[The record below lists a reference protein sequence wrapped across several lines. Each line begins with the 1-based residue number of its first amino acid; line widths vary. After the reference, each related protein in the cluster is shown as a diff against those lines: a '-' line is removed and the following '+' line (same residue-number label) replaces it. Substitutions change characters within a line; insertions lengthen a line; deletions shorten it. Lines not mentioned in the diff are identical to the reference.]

1 MNFPFFPTLSLF
13 SLLVLVQVSADTV
26 LLNNGKSFEGTV
38 IYEDDTYYLVE
49 IKISEGIKDEK
60 KFLKTEIKSITKQSP
75 DIRDFEELKK
85 LAPAPDLLGLM
96 EYEVRVKKFESFIK
110 KYPTSPKLAEAKK
123 MNDALFEE
131 LEVVRQGGIKFSG
144 KMIPAADYLS
154 NAYAYDESIA
164 AHKINREIINANLL
178 GAMRLFTDYEMN
190 FSEGK
195 ARAELI
201 PKIKQVLQVYKTN
214 LSEGI
219 EGYDALEKLRG
230 VGLES
235 MTPEDRE
242 RTERALDDQMKSL
255 KERFN
260 REKNMKG
267 AWITPDENYKESMV
281 EALRQVENEIKRL
294 DSPPKNSTVVIVSRE
309 EAYRQAWE
317 KLPNATAAQQK
328 AILENLKRDRMPES
342 YLVKLKE
349 RITPQQ

>member
-1 MNFPFFPTLSLF
+1 MNFQFFPTLSLF
-13 SLLVLVQVSADTV
+13 SLLLLVQASADTV

-38 IYEDDTYYLVE
+38 IYEDETYFLIE
-49 IKISEGIKDEK
+49 IQVSEGIKDEK
-60 KFLKTEIKSITKQSP
+60 KFLKTEIKSITKQPP

-85 LAPAPDLLGLM
+85 LVPAPNLLGLV
-96 EYEVRVKKFESFIK
+96 EYEVRAKKFESFIK
-110 KYPTSPKLAEAKK
+110 KYPSSPKLAEVKN
-123 MNDALFEE
+123 MNDALLGE
-131 LEVVRQGGIKFSG
+131 LEVVRKGGIKFSG
-144 KMIPAADYLS
+144 KMIPADDYLS

-178 GAMRLFTDYEMN
+178 GALRLFTDYEMN

-201 PKIKQVLQVYKTN
+201 PKIKQVLQVYKAN
-214 LSEGI
+214 LTEGI

-235 MTPEDRE
+235 MAPEDRE

-255 KERFN
+255 KDRFN

-267 AWITPDENYKESMV
+267 AWITPDENYKDSML
-281 EALRQVENEIKRL
+281 EALRQVEMEIKRL

-309 EAYRQAWE
+309 EAYRQAWQ
-317 KLPNATAAQQK
+317 KLPNATAAEQK

-349 RITPQQ
+349 RIAPQQ

>member
-1 MNFPFFPTLSLF
+1 MF
-13 SLLVLVQVSADTV
+13 
-26 LLNNGKSFEGTV
+26 
-38 IYEDDTYYLVE
+38 
-49 IKISEGIKDEK
+49 
-60 KFLKTEIKSITKQSP
+60 
-75 DIRDFEELKK
+75 
-85 LAPAPDLLGLM
+85 
-96 EYEVRVKKFESFIK
+96 
-110 KYPTSPKLAEAKK
+110 
-123 MNDALFEE
+123 
-131 LEVVRQGGIKFSG
+131 
-144 KMIPAADYLS
+144 
-154 NAYAYDESIA
+154 
-164 AHKINREIINANLL
+164 
-178 GAMRLFTDYEMN
+178 
-190 FSEGK
+190 
-195 ARAELI
+195 
-201 PKIKQVLQVYKTN
+201 QVLQVYKTN